1 MSDWKAFNRGRSIGT
16 RSPEGGVIVRDEVHP
31 LGVRIT
37 LKEAR
42 EYISISCNITGQID
56 HSRFFTKMS
65 DAQNEYEVMKN
76 ELVKVA
82 KTISLAKSSNIKAW
96 GAIAAFVS
104 RFQ

>member
-1 MSDWKAFNRGRSIGT
+1 MNDWKPFNRGRSIGLK
-16 RSPEGGVIVRDEVHP
+16 SPEGGVIVRDEEHP

-42 EYISISCNITGQID
+42 EYISISCSITGQID

-65 DAQNEYEVMKN
+65 DAQNEYEVMKD

-82 KTISLAKSSNIKAW
+82 ETISSARASNIKAW
-96 GAIAAFVS
+96 EAIAIFVS

>member
-1 MSDWKAFNRGRSIGT
+1 MSDWKPFNRGRSIGT

-42 EYISISCNITGQID
+42 EYISIS
-56 HSRFFTKMS
+56 FTKMS